1 METWAIVV
9 LVVGTN
15 LGTALLALLG
25 IKKQL
30 KYSDKRF
37 AKELEAKRE
46 ADEHNRKWMVRSK
59 PLLEL
64 REELA
69 CMAEKYVYMV
79 GTANQYIEGV
89 SIGSE
94 KIIKECEEPMLERI
108 EEAVKAWNEYNDSGK
123 FEQAVHMQY
132 DYDLKSEAHQIYSD
146 YLEAYKGLFSILRS
160 KKADEKKIAKAKD
173 VLRRNNKRISEVQSK
188 INELLEKL

>member
-46 ADEHNRKWMVRSK
+46 ADAHNRKWVVRSE
-59 PLLEL
+59 PLLRL
-64 REELA
+64 RKELA
-69 CMAEKYVYMV
+69 IMAERFEDMV
-79 GTANQYIEGV
+79 DLATQVAGGV
-89 SIGSE
+89 SISSKKTSDGLD
-94 KIIKECEEPMLERI
+94 K
-108 EEAVKAWNEYNDSGK
+108 AVKAWDNYFQSGE
-123 FEQAVHMQY
+123 FYQAVHMQY
-132 DYDLKSEAHQIYSD
+132 NSELKREAHQILLD
-146 YLEAYKGLFSILRS
+146 YASAYIGIAPFLNGGGG
-160 KKADEKKIAKAKD
+160 DEKISEAKA
-173 VLRRNNKRISEVQSK
+173 VIQRNADKISKVQSK
-188 INELLEKL
+188 INELLEEL

>member
-30 KYSDKRF
+30 KYSDRRF

-46 ADEHNRKWMVRSK
+46 ADEHNRKWLVGSE
-59 PLLEL
+59 PLLRL

-69 CMAEKYVYMV
+69 VMAQRFEDVV
-79 GTANQYIEGV
+79 DFSTQVARAGSTATKKKREDL
-89 SIGSE
+89 
-94 KIIKECEEPMLERI
+94 IK
-108 EEAVKAWNEYNDSGK
+108 AVDEWDRYSYSGK
-123 FEQAVHMQY
+123 FYQAIHMQY
-132 DYDLKSEAHQIYSD
+132 NYELKREANQVYIDYALAYNGIRPF
-146 YLEAYKGLFSILRS
+146 LESGGGQ
-160 KKADEKKIAKAKD
+160 EKIEDAKNVIGKNAI
-173 VLRRNNKRISEVQSK
+173 NISELQSK
-188 INELLEKL
+188 INELLEEL